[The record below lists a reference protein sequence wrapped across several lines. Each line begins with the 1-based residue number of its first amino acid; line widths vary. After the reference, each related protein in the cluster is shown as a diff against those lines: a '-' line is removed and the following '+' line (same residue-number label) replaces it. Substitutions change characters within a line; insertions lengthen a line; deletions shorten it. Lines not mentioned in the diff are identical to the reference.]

1 MFEIPPVLVRNFWRI
16 ILQVLKHSLVRK
28 DNRIITACYKLTL
41 NEQRLLLTAI
51 AKIPF
56 NEEIP
61 DEIEITAHEFLNVFP
76 DVGHKNVHNELQ
88 DAVNKLYEKSIVIEE
103 PVKKRKF
110 RWISSA
116 TTYQKGDGKISFT
129 FSKEIVVYIQQLKE
143 QFTKYKLGDVSDLK
157 SVYSIRLYEM
167 LIQFQNTSIVIIS
180 LNDFKNR
187 FGILEKYSV
196 YKDLRKWVIEPAINE
211 LNQKSLFNVT
221 YKGVRE
227 GRAIK
232 NLEFFFSK
240 K

>member
-1 MFEIPPVLVRNFWRI
+1 MI
-16 ILQVLKHSLVRK
+16 RK

-56 NEEIP
+56 DRAIP
-61 DEIEITAHEFLNVFP
+61 DEIEITAQEFLNVFP
-76 DVGHKNVHNELQ
+76 DIGHKNVHNELQ
-88 DAVNKLYEKSIVIEE
+88 NAVNRLYEKSIIIEE
-103 PVKKRKF
+103 PVKKKRF
-110 RWISSA
+110 RWISST
-116 TTYQKGDGKISFT
+116 TTYQKGEGRISFT
-129 FSKEIVVYIQQLKE
+129 FSKEIIVYLQQLKK

-167 LIQFQNTSIVIIS
+167 IIQFQNTSIILIS
-180 LNDFKNR
+180 LNDFKDR
-187 FGILEKYSV
+187 LGILEKYFV
-196 YKDLRKWVIEPAINE
+196 YKDLRKWVIQPAINE
-211 LNQKSLFNVT
+211 LNQKSLFNIT
-221 YKGVRE
+221 FKGVRE